1 MVKKLVIIGDS
12 FCHGGGTTTPFKDK
26 ENTHYAFGKY
36 LADHLKL
43 EYVNLAEPG
52 ISVLKTV
59 ELGYDYL
66 EKHANEVELVI
77 AGWTHTTRIGFYSEN
92 SMLQV
97 LPNYVLLGNSADTD
111 VCVKHDNNIKFLTD
125 KNNQHYLDTLPVLH
139 KMFIEND
146 FFDSQTKVSETV
158 AAGMKAYFAINKIN
172 YIDFNVFKDSTIVT
186 RCPPTFNDV
195 MIPSKHPTKE
205 EQKQFA
211 DLFINFLDTY
221 VDLPSN

>member
-12 FCHGGGTTTPFKDK
+12 FCHGVGTASPFKDK

-36 LADHLKL
+36 LADHLSL

-52 ISVLKTV
+52 ISVLRTV

-97 LPNYVLLGNSADTD
+97 LPNYVLLGDSADTD
-111 VCVKHDNNIKFLTD
+111 VFVKHNNNTKFLTD
-125 KNNQHYLDTLPVLH
+125 KNNQHYLDTLPVAHIKNLITNNINQSLLPQTISH
-139 KMFIEND
+139 ILLLDNLRGEKL
-146 FFDSQTKVSETV
+146 FDLLPFKS
-158 AAGMKAYFAINKIN
+158 FA
-172 YIDFNVFKDSTIVT
+172 
-186 RCPPTFNDV
+186 
-195 MIPSKHPTKE
+195 
-205 EQKQFA
+205 
-211 DLFINFLDTY
+211 
-221 VDLPSN
+221 VDAILKNHEYE